1 LTEPLAGTWEVVA
14 SDGRRS
20 QHPDEATTGRA
31 RLQITAYGTTGQVH
45 IETTEPSGLIE
56 ITVELTEP
64 WRTPV
69 ITT

>member
-14 SDGRRS
+14 SDGRRN

-31 RLQITAYGTTGQVH
+31 RLQITGYGTTGQVH

-56 ITVELTEP
+56 ITVELTE
-64 WRTPV
+64 R
-69 ITT
+69 